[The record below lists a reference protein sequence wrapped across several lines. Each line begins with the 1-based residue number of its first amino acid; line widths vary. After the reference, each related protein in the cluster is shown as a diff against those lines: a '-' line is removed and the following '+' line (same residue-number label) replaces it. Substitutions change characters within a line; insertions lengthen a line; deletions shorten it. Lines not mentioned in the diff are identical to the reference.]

1 MASVTRDAQ
10 MAWVAFAVAI
20 LGLIAS
26 VMLLV
31 MFATEVP
38 YDGPYV
44 FGAGYEVLTAV
55 TNALTA
61 ALIMHLSHFAGPSA
75 GEKVLTPVLAVL
87 LIVGAGSG
95 ILLVAHVV
103 SYTISV
109 AVSIMVLFLQGV
121 WLFWFNRQMHRRQ
134 LLPRG
139 VSTFGWLIGLA
150 VMVGL
155 VFGTLGLLLPPLHIA
170 QLLILGFGVFAAGG
184 GWLIVPV
191 WWVMVGV
198 WLLRGG
204 RPARGA
210 ERPGLDGATDGE
222 NGPNEPTATVK
233 QRGRRK
239 A

>member
-10 MAWVAFAVAI
+10 MAWVAFAVAV
-20 LGLIAS
+20 LGVIAS

-38 YDGPYV
+38 YNGPYV

-55 TNALTA
+55 SNALTA
-61 ALIMHLSHFAGPSA
+61 ALILHLSHYAGPSA
-75 GEKVLTPVLAVL
+75 GEKVFTPVLAVL
-87 LIVGAGSG
+87 LVVGAGSG

-109 AVSIMVLFLQGV
+109 AVSILVLFLHGV

-155 VFGTLGLLLPPLHIA
+155 ALGTLSLLLPPLRIG
-170 QLLILGFGVFAAGG
+170 QLLILGFGNFAAGG
-184 GWLIVPV
+184 AWLIVPV
-191 WWVMVGV
+191 WWVLIGV
-198 WLLRGG
+198 WLLRG
-204 RPARGA
+204 RRGVRSA
-210 ERPGLDGATDGE
+210 GPPDINRATDGA
-222 NGPNEPTATVK
+222 NGSNAATEPVK